1 VSRIQI
7 RATTLVDFNRK
18 EVLVPNKT
26 FITNEVINWTLTS
39 ATNRLLIPVGVAYGT
54 DTEKALQ
61 LLAEVAA
68 AHPRILKDP
77 EPVGTFENF
86 GDNTLNLVLRCY
98 IDRLQGRF
106 SVISDLNV
114 GIDAAYRKAG
124 ISIAFPQRDVHL
136 DTSSPLDIR
145 MLRAK
150 PATDVGEGGSKDADN
165 QNQKDGKFEQ

>member
-1 VSRIQI
+1 MSLRSPGR
-7 RATTLVDFNRK
+7 RADRTARTPGRVVFRR
-18 EVLVPNKT
+18 
-26 FITNEVINWTLTS
+26 
-39 ATNRLLIPVGVAYGT
+39 RL
-54 DTEKALQ
+54 
-61 LLAEVAA
+61 
-68 AHPRILKDP
+68 
-77 EPVGTFENF
+77 
-86 GDNTLNLVLRCY
+86 C